1 MTQQSFVKYRESFWN
16 EFETLVK
23 GSKRDRTTNARG
35 FPRRYR
41 ELTQDL
47 NTARAHG
54 FDPSL
59 IERLNSL
66 VQEGNQI
73 LYSQRSWS
81 LKAFAAFLLNDFPL
95 ALRSQWRSLLAAV
108 LLFYGVAAFFA
119 ALCLRYP
126 EMVRQIAAPDTVHS
140 IERMYDPESPHFL
153 KPREVRHDADMFGY
167 YIYNN
172 ISIAFRTFAAGILFG
187 VGSIF
192 ILMFN
197 GVFLGTVAAHMLNSG
212 FGETFF
218 PFVIAHSSFELTAI
232 VLSAQAGL
240 LLGFRFF
247 VTKGLTRSASLKC
260 AGLTALPIIAGAA
273 LMLVIAA
280 AIEAFWSSRHE
291 LPLELRYA
299 VGAALWLLV
308 LGYVTFAGRFSS
320 SKGKRVQ

>member
-1 MTQQSFVKYRESFWN
+1 MTQQSFVKRRESFWN
-16 EFETLVK
+16 EFDALVK
-23 GSKRDRTTNARG
+23 GSKLKRSANAAR

-73 LYSQRSWS
+73 LYSRRSWS
-81 LKAFAAFLLNDFPL
+81 LKAGAKFILSGFPC
-95 ALRSQWRSLLAAV
+95 AVRSQWRSLLAAL
-108 LLFYGVAAFFA
+108 LLFYGMAVFFA
-119 ALCLRYP
+119 VLNIRYP
-126 EMVRQIAAPDTVHS
+126 EMVFRIAAPDMVHS
-140 IERMYDPESPHFL
+140 MEQMYDPQSLNFL

-172 ISIAFRTFAAGILFG
+172 ISIAFCIFAGGILFG
-187 VGSIF
+187 IGSIF
-192 ILMFN
+192 ILMIN
-197 GVFLGTVAAHMLNSG
+197 GITLGTIAAHMVNSG

-218 PFVIAHSSFELTAI
+218 PFVIGHSSFELTAI

-260 AGLTALPIIAGAA
+260 AGESALPIIAGAA
-273 LMLVIAA
+273 VMLVIAA
-280 AIEAFWSSRHE
+280 TVEAFWSSRHE
-291 LPLELRYA
+291 LPIAIRYA
-299 VGAALWLLV
+299 AGAAGWVLV
-308 LGYVTFAGRFSS
+308 LCYLTFAGRSSS
-320 SKGKRVQ
+320 SKEMQLR